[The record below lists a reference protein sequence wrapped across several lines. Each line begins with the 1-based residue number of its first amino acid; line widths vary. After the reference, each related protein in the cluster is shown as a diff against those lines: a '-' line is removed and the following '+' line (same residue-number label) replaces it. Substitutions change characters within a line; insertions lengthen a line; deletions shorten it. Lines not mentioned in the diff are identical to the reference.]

1 MGYMTQGSQLGV
13 VVHIYEKLVL
23 SNSRDPT
30 RSLEKKQI
38 KQLKHKLDSLQ
49 QHRICPVPYRM
60 GEVPCAVSDMHHCIQ
75 CASNMA
81 HQTQH
86 LESLQIVQFQIYTNQ
101 WVWCC
106 TRWSIEQDT
115 HRACN
120 LCKLTKYSHNMSS
133 VSLIVP
139 TDRILRELVYYVVLS
154 CTHRTCS
161 MQHQRWHKM

>member
-1 MGYMTQGSQLGV
+1 MKNYCQVTQEIPREV
-13 VVHIYEKLVL
+13 WK
-23 SNSRDPT
+23 
-30 RSLEKKQI
+30 KKQI

-49 QHRICPVPYRM
+49 QHRTCSVPYRM
-60 GEVPCAVSDMHHCIQ
+60 GEVPYAVSDMHNCIQ
-75 CASNMA
+75 CASGMA

-86 LESLQIVQFQIYTNQ
+86 LESLQIVQFQFYTNLC
-101 WVWCC
+101 VWCY

-120 LCKLTKYSHNMSS
+120 LCKLTKYSPNMSS

-139 TDRILRELVYYVVLS
+139 TNSKFRELIYYVVLS

-161 MQHQRWHKM
+161 MQHQCWHKM